1 MAMER
6 ALNTE
11 EAAKALGVSKQTIYR
26 YIGDGTLRPC
36 KVGRQNRFPEHQI
49 AELLGTKCTHLEND
63 REEHNDNVVQLV
75 PAGENKQE
83 FCSRYLLPLLR
94 HTRPYPD
101 LESLEYEERNRG
113 LETVKAVFEDGTI
126 ITIDVTGSSNFS
138 LVSMVMNGLASAFTS
153 NNGRILR

>member
-1 MAMER
+1 MAIER
-6 ALNTE
+6 TYTTE
-11 EAAKALGVSKQTIYR
+11 EVAEAGKMSKEKVYRLIREGELKAHR
-26 YIGDGTLRPC
+26 
-36 KVGRQNRFPEHQI
+36 VGRRYVVPESQI
-49 AELLGTKCTHLEND
+49 AELLGAKCTLED
-63 REEHNDNVVQLV
+63 DERRNDNVVQLMPV
-75 PAGENKQE
+75 GEDKQE

-113 LETVKAVFEDGTI
+113 LETVKAVFEDGAM